1 TSIVFSNVATQT
13 IAISGITLGGAD
25 GGNYVVNVAG
35 SQASYSAAKITPK
48 SVTIIGATGV
58 TKTYDGTT
66 QLPVGVSGTGSISGV
81 VGSDVV
87 TTTGRGVFNNVNAS
101 VSTGDRGI
109 VRGNLE
115 LDGADSANYQI
126 SGFTTGSGTISKAVL
141 TVKANDA
148 AGVVGIASFETLTQ
162 QPSGSYEGYEGVTY
176 IGLMPADIS
185 SGSTPNA
192 GVITKGTVRRTG
204 YAANQTDYLQAEYL
218 NELVPSGY
226 SAGNYTIQYAT
237 GNYLIAR
244 SAQLSV
250 RVQASEVYGSSS
262 INYTILGGNYCVGS
276 VCSQG
281 LSSSS
286 FTLANGVYTFT
297 NSRPDT
303 TASGSGFTLSGAT
316 LTAASSGAFNTQAS
330 VGARVRIYSGAGG
343 TGTLLTDTL
352 VSTVTNADNLVLATN
367 PGSIGSIGSIVF
379 NHIDKAT
386 FTLDI
391 GALARGTS
399 STINNGTGLSIT
411 GGELTAQAAAN
422 SIARFYAGEYGSGA
436 LLGTSKIASVT
447 SNTNAV
453 LASTQSLGGP
463 IGSVVLESA
472 RSTTNNYT
480 VGTHSLFAPASSLQ
494 NIERVVVA
502 GNLSVTPK
510 SLTVTASGAT
520 KVYDG
525 LLTSAAQVSASGIVS
540 AVVNSVS
547 VTDAVVVSG
556 VTSFSS
562 RNVGA
567 GNVPYTISNIGVTG
581 ADAGNYTVQGGGSL
595 SFSNGT
601 IDPRPVTI
609 TVGAG
614 PTRVYSGVASFAA
627 TAAERGAITLAGG
640 DTLNSFLI
648 GYSDKN
654 AGTGKAVTFS
664 SAVISDGNGGN
675 NYSIT
680 YASGVT
686 GTITQRPSVT
696 WIGGSTGN
704 WFDSTK

>member
-1 TSIVFSNVATQT
+1 
-13 IAISGITLGGAD
+13 
-25 GGNYVVNVAG
+25 
-35 SQASYSAAKITPK
+35 
-48 SVTIIGATGV
+48 
-58 TKTYDGTT
+58 
-66 QLPVGVSGTGSISGV
+66 
-81 VGSDVV
+81 
-87 TTTGRGVFNNVNAS
+87 
-101 VSTGDRGI
+101 
-109 VRGNLE
+109 
-115 LDGADSANYQI
+115 
-126 SGFTTGSGTISKAVL
+126 
-141 TVKANDA
+141 
-148 AGVVGIASFETLTQ
+148 
-162 QPSGSYEGYEGVTY
+162 
-176 IGLMPADIS
+176 
-185 SGSTPNA
+185 
-192 GVITKGTVRRTG
+192 
-204 YAANQTDYLQAEYL
+204 
-218 NELVPSGY
+218 
-226 SAGNYTIQYAT
+226 
-237 GNYLIAR
+237 
-244 SAQLSV
+244 
-250 RVQASEVYGSSS
+250 
-262 INYTILGGNYCVGS
+262 
-276 VCSQG
+276 
-281 LSSSS
+281 
-286 FTLANGVYTFT
+286 
-297 NSRPDT
+297 
-303 TASGSGFTLSGAT
+303 
-316 LTAASSGAFNTQAS
+316 
-330 VGARVRIYSGAGG
+330 
-343 TGTLLTDTL
+343 
-352 VSTVTNADNLVLATN
+352 
-367 PGSIGSIGSIVF
+367 
-379 NHIDKAT
+379 
-386 FTLDI
+386 
-391 GALARGTS
+391 
-399 STINNGTGLSIT
+399 
-411 GGELTAQAAAN
+411 
-422 SIARFYAGEYGSGA
+422 
-436 LLGTSKIASVT
+436 
-447 SNTNAV
+447 
-453 LASTQSLGGP
+453 QSLGGP

-494 NIERVVVA
+494 NLERVVVA
-502 GNLSVTPK
+502 GNLNVTPK

-540 AVVNSVS
+540 KVISNTT

-648 GYSDKN
+648 GYSDKT

-664 SAVISDGNGGN
+664 SAAISDGNGGN

-704 WFDSTK
+704 WFDSTKWEDGAVPDLANVATVRIPAGVTVTYDPTAVSSGGLNSSGSNTVSLGSITGTLVSGGVSPGALSQTGGTINVSGLTKLSGWAQTSGGTLNSGSVEVIGTSDITASGVHVVTGTTQLSVPGSDISLTNAANAFTGAMTLNGDAISVTNSRATVLGTTLATGNLAMITGSGGNTGGVTQSGVIEVLGTARFTADALPGQTATLNGNNLFRGLLVFDSANSGSWESIAATNAVSG